1 VEVDDSTDVTNAR
14 RGRPAATDPIDHPT
28 QIGPYRILQVL
39 GEGGMGVV
47 YMAEQREPFERR
59 VALKVIK
66 LGMDA
71 KEIIARF
78 EVERQALAVM
88 GHPSIARVFDAGA
101 TDSGR
106 PYFAMELVRGVPIT
120 AYCDRERLRTRKRV
134 ELLIDVCQAV
144 PL

>member
-1 VEVDDSTDVTNAR
+1 
-14 RGRPAATDPIDHPT
+14 
-28 QIGPYRILQVL
+28 
-39 GEGGMGVV
+39 MGVV